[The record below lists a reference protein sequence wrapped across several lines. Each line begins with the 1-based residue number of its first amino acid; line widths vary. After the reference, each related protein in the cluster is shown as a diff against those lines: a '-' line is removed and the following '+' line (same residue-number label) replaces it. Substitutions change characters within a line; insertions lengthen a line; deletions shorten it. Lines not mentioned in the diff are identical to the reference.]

1 MPAPADTMPIA
12 LFAYRFVTAAAGAA
26 LAPHVLKRRLLRGKE
41 NPERI
46 AERRGEPG
54 VPRPPGPLVWVHG
67 ASVGEFIAVLPLVE
81 RICAQ
86 GLTVLV
92 TTGTVTSAELA
103 ARRLPVGALH
113 QFIPLD
119 MPSFITRFLD
129 HWQPDLALF
138 VESDLWPNIILG
150 ASARA
155 IPMVLVNGR
164 ISARSYARWRRF
176 PRTIAALLRRF
187 DLCMVRSREDE
198 ERFGAL
204 GAPRIS
210 ITGNLKFDV
219 PALPVDAGKLAAL
232 SDATA
237 SRTVVVAA
245 STHPGEESVIA
256 DAHGRLKAAHPGLLT
271 IIAPRHPQ
279 RGTDV
284 ADVVAAVH
292 LKPALRSRG
301 DLPAD
306 DTDVYVFD
314 TLGELG
320 LIYRLGP
327 IVFMGGSLVPH
338 GGQNPIE
345 AIKFGAAILH
355 GPHVSN
361 FADVYAELG
370 RDGGAVPVGDASQLT
385 AHVGAFISDGAARD
399 AAAARAKRYVDALSG
414 ALDRTLAALDPYFV
428 RLRSR
433 NGAAR
438 TSAAQND
445 IIHA

>member
-1 MPAPADTMPIA
+1 MPALPDPMPIT
-12 LFAYRFVTAAAGAA
+12 LSAYRMVMAAAGPA
-26 LAPHVLKRRLLRGKE
+26 LAPRVLARRLARGKE

-86 GLTVLV
+86 GFTVLM

-103 ARRLPVGALH
+103 SRRLPVGALH

-119 MPSFITRFLD
+119 MPAFIARFLD
-129 HWQPDLALF
+129 HWRPDLALF
-138 VESDLWPNIILG
+138 VESDLWPNIILN
-150 ASARA
+150 ASARK

-164 ISARSYARWRRF
+164 ISARSFDRWRHF
-176 PRTIAALLRRF
+176 PRTIATLLRRF
-187 DLCMVRSREDE
+187 DLCLVRSRDDE

-204 GAPRIS
+204 GALRIR

-219 PALPVDAGKLAAL
+219 PALPVDGSKLANLAK
-232 SDATA
+232 ATRG
-237 SRTVVVAA
+237 RTVVVAA

-256 DAHGRLKAAHPGLLT
+256 DVHGRLRSAHPELLT

-279 RGTDV
+279 RGAEV
-284 ADVVAAVH
+284 AEIVVAAG
-292 LKPALRSRG
+292 LQLALRSRG
-301 DLPAD
+301 DLPGD
-306 DTDVYVFD
+306 GTDIYVFD

-320 LIYRLGP
+320 LIYEVAP
-327 IVFMGGSLVPH
+327 IVYMGGSLVPH

-361 FADVYAELG
+361 FADTYEDLD
-370 RDGGAVPVGDASQLT
+370 RDDGAVSVNDAGELMARIGAWIRDDT
-385 AHVGAFISDGAARD
+385 ARSAVAERGRH
-399 AAAARAKRYVDALSG
+399 YVDELSG
-414 ALDRTLAALDPYFV
+414 ALGRTLSALDPYLMP
-428 RLRSR
+428 LRSTE
-433 NGAAR
+433 AA
-438 TSAAQND
+438 
-445 IIHA
+445 HA